1 MRERSLKVKSQHAED
16 DGLGKNLR
24 SSRCASAETNL
35 TSIHE
40 DIGSIPV
47 LAPWVKDLAL
57 PELWCRLRSDV
68 AVAVVQARGYS
79 SNSTPSLRTSI
90 Y

>member
-1 MRERSLKVKSQHAED
+1 MAQWLTNPTRNREV
-16 DGLGKNLR
+16 
-24 SSRCASAETNL
+24 AS
-35 TSIHE
+35 
-40 DIGSIPV
+40 SIPA
-47 LAPWVKDLAL
+47 LAQWVKDLAL

-90 Y
+90 YCGCGPKKTTTTTTK